1 MTTRRSLPARVG
13 AARVF
18 RNWSLRLLAPVDAS
32 WLVAFRI
39 LFGLT
44 MAVSMLRFIAYGW
57 IDALYVEPRFHF
69 KYWGFGWVG
78 DPSSGQAHALFYV
91 LTALGLLMAAGLAF
105 RIAAAAFA
113 IGFAFV
119 QLIDVTTYLNH
130 YYLAALLS
138 GLLAVSP
145 AGQHG
150 SLDRWL
156 ARRLQPRRLQ
166 LGRLQLPGAERPATP
181 PAADRGGV
189 ARGWL
194 YLFRFQVAIVYTFA
208 GLAKAQTDWLVH
220 AQPLRLWLGASTD
233 LPLVGPWF
241 ALPWAAPLLSWA
253 GFLFDSSIAFWM
265 LHRRARPFAYAAIVA
280 FHLATRAL
288 FPIGM
293 FPAIMVLGALVFFEP
308 SWPRELLARVW
319 PRARRYRTQ
328 AELRQLLAQCRAA
341 SSLATRHHSR
351 GWRLAFAAGVLYCG
365 FCVVMPLRW
374 LAYGGDVSWHEQG
387 MRWSWRVMVRE
398 KNGAVTFRVRET
410 STSREWF
417 VPPRTYLNELQERE
431 MSGQPDLILQL
442 AHRIRD
448 DAERQLSSEVEVYVD
463 ASVSLNGRRARPLID
478 PAVDLAKVED
488 GLGAATWILPAS
500 TEPPPRI
507 RPI

>member
-1 MTTRRSLPARVG
+1 MTIRRPDQVSVG
-13 AARVF
+13 AARVWNLCSSHLF
-18 RNWSLRLLAPVDAS
+18 APIDAAWLA
-32 WLVAFRI
+32 AFRI

-44 MAVSMLRFIAYGW
+44 MAASMLRFIAYGW

-78 DPSSGQAHALFYV
+78 DPSAGQAHALFYA

-105 RIAAAAFA
+105 RITAVTFA
-113 IGFAFV
+113 IGFALV

-130 YYLAALLS
+130 YYLATLLAC
-138 GLLAVSP
+138 LLAVSP
-145 AGQHG
+145 AGKQW
-150 SLDRWL
+150 SLDGWL
-156 ARRLQPRRLQ
+156 ERRLRRKGGERTAAPPDGES
-166 LGRLQLPGAERPATP
+166 GR
-181 PAADRGGV
+181 V
-189 ARGWL
+189 ARAWL
-194 YLFRFQVAIVYTFA
+194 YLFRFQVAVVYTFA
-208 GLAKAQTDWLVH
+208 GLAKAQPDWLLH

-233 LPLVGPWF
+233 LPFVGPLF
-241 ALPWAAPLLSWA
+241 GLPWVAPVLSWA

-265 LHRRARPFAYAAIVA
+265 LHRRARPLAYAAIIV
-280 FHLATRAL
+280 FHVLTRAL

-293 FPAIMVLGALVFFEP
+293 FPVIMILGALVFFEP
-308 SWPRELLARVW
+308 SWPRELLSRVW
-319 PRARRYRTQ
+319 SKALRHGMQLRMG
-328 AELRQLLAQCRAA
+328 ELLSPARAA
-341 SSLATRHHSR
+341 SCSVTRRSRPHQLA
-351 GWRLAFAAGVLYCG
+351 LAAGLLYCG
-365 FCVVMPLRW
+365 LSLVMPLRW

-398 KNGAVTFRVRET
+398 KNGAVTFRVREP
-410 STSREWF
+410 STNRQWF

-448 DAERQLSSEVEVYVD
+448 DAARQLSSEVEVYVD
-463 ASVSLNGRRARPLID
+463 ATVSLNGRRARPLID
-478 PAVDLAKVED
+478 PSIDLARVED
-488 GLGAATWILPAS
+488 GLGVATWIMPAS